1 MQKGCILVQRFFYLE
16 SRLPF
21 DQFQQFAP
29 FFVIFNP
36 FQQNFKRKIADYHF
50 KNLKINFKKIKKNLF
65 KLDLEFQNAGCL
77 QMSMWKWQKREVEGA
92 N

>member
-1 MQKGCILVQRFFYLE
+1 VLLNP
-16 SRLPF
+16 SLL
-21 DQFQQFAP
+21 

-50 KNLKINFKKIKKNLF
+50 KNLKINLKKIKKNLF

-77 QMSMWKWQKREVEGA
+77 QMSM
-92 N
+92 